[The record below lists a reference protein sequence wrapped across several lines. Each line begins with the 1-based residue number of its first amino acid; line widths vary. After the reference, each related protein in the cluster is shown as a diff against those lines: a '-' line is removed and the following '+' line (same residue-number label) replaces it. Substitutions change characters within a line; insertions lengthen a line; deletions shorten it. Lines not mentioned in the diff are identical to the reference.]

1 MGRKVVIVGAGQ
13 VSATLV
19 AKLRADGYDG
29 GITVLGDENTLP
41 YQRPPLSK
49 AYLLGKQT
57 MAQLHLR
64 PAAFYSQ
71 AQIDLRLGCRAIAIE
86 AGVRVVRLQ
95 GDEVIPYDHL
105 VLATGSAARSWPA
118 ALGGTLEGVRTLR
131 TFSDADSLSLALRSA
146 GSVLV
151 IGGGYVGLELASAA
165 RSLGL
170 AVTVVEAQNRILN
183 RVAGEDTARYFRT
196 LHVAHGTRIVEGMG
210 IRRLLGSGRVEG
222 AELENG
228 EVITCDLVIVG
239 IGAIPETA
247 LAVAAG
253 LEVDDGVVTDEFC
266 RTSDPVIWAAGDCA
280 RVRTSAGSI
289 RLESV
294 GNAIDQAE
302 TVAANIM
309 GGERAYRP
317 RPWFWTEQHGV
328 RMQIAGLSAGHDETV
343 LRRTSDGRS
352 SCWYFRKDNLIAVD
366 AINDAQAFLAGR
378 RLIDSDIHVDR
389 AAIGDPAFDLRNLAK
404 AALPEISS

>member
-71 AQIDLRLGCRAIAIE
+71 AQIDLRLGRRAIAIE

-196 LHVAHGTRIVEGMG
+196 LHVAHG
-210 IRRLLGSGRVEG
+210 GRVEG

-343 LRRTSDGRS
+343 LRRTSDGSRS

-378 RLIDSDIHVDR
+378 RLIDGDMHVDR

>member
-71 AQIDLRLGCRAIAIE
+71 AQIDLRLGRRAIANE
-86 AGVRVVRLQ
+86 AGVRGVRLQ

-196 LHVAHGTRIVEGMG
+196 LHVAHG
-210 IRRLLGSGRVEG
+210 GRVEG

-247 LAVAAG
+247 LALAAG

-343 LRRTSDGRS
+343 LRRTSDGSRS

-378 RLIDSDIHVDR
+378 RLIDGDMHVDR